1 MTNKQVAAKFNLLG
15 KIMELYKENPFKIK
29 SYSNAYLTIRKLEKE
44 VLKMNEEELSGQ
56 QGIGKAISAKIIEL
70 RETGK
75 IGALE
80 KYLETTPPGIVELLR
95 IKGLGPKKIKQIW
108 EELNIE
114 SPGELLYACHE
125 NRLVDLKGF
134 GAKTQANLI
143 EKLAYFLDSQGSF
156 LYGHIEQ
163 EGLELLDILQKEYS
177 SNRWEFTGLFERK
190 MPVLT
195 EITII
200 TDLSLEENFY
210 QWLSNLE
217 GVLSEE
223 DGKWTFKN
231 VDVVFVQS
239 STEEFYVDKIK
250 NSSGEAFLEQSP
262 NLQKA
267 DSEKEVFSK
276 SGMAYVSAECREWG
290 SVASFSAEQSDAIVR
305 EDDILGVVH
314 CHTTYSDGIHDLVT
328 MVEASAKLGYKYI
341 VITDHSKS
349 AFYANGLQIER
360 LMMQIREI
368 ETINNNRDD
377 IKVFSGIESDILS
390 DGSLDYPDDILDMLD
405 VIIAS
410 VHSNLK
416 MDEEKA
422 TRRIITA
429 VEHPATDIL
438 GHPTGRLLLS
448 RKGYPIDYKKII
460 DACAANGVSIEVNA
474 NPYRLDLDWEWIP
487 YAMEK
492 GLQISINPDA
502 HSTGGIKDIRYGV
515 FAARKGLLTKDH
527 TLNAKNATEFAS
539 WLKN

>member
-29 SYSNAYLTIRKLEKE
+29 SYSNAYLTIRKMEKE
-44 VLKMNEEELSGQ
+44 VLKMSEDELSGQ

-80 KYLETTPPGIVELLR
+80 KYLGTTPPGIVELLR

-114 SPGELLYACHE
+114 SPGELLYACNE

-143 EKLAYFLDSQGSF
+143 EKLAYFLDSRGSF

-163 EGLELLDILQKEYS
+163 EGLELLDILQKVYS

-195 EITII
+195 EISII
-200 TDLSLEENFY
+200 TDRSLEENFY
-210 QWLSNLE
+210 QWLLNLE

-290 SVASFSAEQSDAIVR
+290 SVASFSAKQADAIVR

-314 CHTTYSDGIHDLVT
+314 CHTTYSDGIHDLPA

-390 DGSLDYPDDILDMLD
+390 DGSLDYPDDILDKLD

>member
-143 EKLAYFLDSQGSF
+143 EKLAYFLDSRGSF

-195 EITII
+195 EISII

-390 DGSLDYPDDILDMLD
+390 DGSLDYPDDILDKLD

>member
-29 SYSNAYLTIRKLEKE
+29 SYSNAYLMIRKMEKE
-44 VLKMNEEELSGQ
+44 VLKMSEDELSGQ

-80 KYLETTPPGIVELLR
+80 KYLGTTPPGIVELLR

-143 EKLAYFLDSQGSF
+143 EKLAYFLDSRGSF

-195 EITII
+195 EISIL
-200 TDLSLEENFY
+200 TDRSLEENFY

-290 SVASFSAEQSDAIVR
+290 SVASFSAKQADAIVR

-314 CHTTYSDGIHDLVT
+314 CHTTYSDGIHDLPA

-390 DGSLDYPDDILDMLD
+390 DGSLDYPDDILDKLD

>member
-134 GAKTQANLI
+134 GAKTQTNLI
-143 EKLAYFLDSQGSF
+143 EKLAYFLDSRGSF

>member
-143 EKLAYFLDSQGSF
+143 EKLAYFLDSRGSF